1 MRQAEGSTHRADMKS
16 DVLCVCLLILL
27 RRVCLFHLLYLQ
39 LRGKQG
45 CEVGDGERSGSN
57 HWELE
62 ERHDS
67 VEQPEKARFECCLV
81 IMTLS

>member
-1 MRQAEGSTHRADMKS
+1 MKS
-16 DVLCVCLLILL
+16 DVLCVCLLILF
-27 RRVCLFHLLYLQ
+27 RGVCLFHLLDLQ

-62 ERHDS
+62 ERD
-67 VEQPEKARFECCLV
+67 V
-81 IMTLS
+81 TLSSSQRESGMNAAH